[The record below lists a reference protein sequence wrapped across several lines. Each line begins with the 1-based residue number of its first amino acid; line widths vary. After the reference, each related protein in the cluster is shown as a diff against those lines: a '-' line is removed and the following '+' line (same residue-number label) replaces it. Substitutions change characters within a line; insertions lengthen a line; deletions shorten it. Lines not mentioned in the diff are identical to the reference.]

1 MLLIKESMLH
11 FEEKATQPCFT
22 YFQISS
28 KY

>member
-1 MLLIKESMLH
+1 MLH